1 MTALALKNKLTPYPE
16 FLLETKIA
24 RNSTIRHLQQ
34 LKESEH
40 QLDCQSY
47 VDPHQNRCLFGGTQN
62 DIGSLSGFYSNFE

>member
-47 VDPHQNRCLFGGTQN
+47 VDPHQNHACSVEPRT
-62 DIGSLSGFYSNFE
+62 ISVR